1 MLHQYCCHFSLLDK
15 SNY

>member
-15 SNY
+15 SN